1 MDKIKMIL
9 EITPLAL
16 KARLEKGDPLQ
27 LVDVREPEEI
37 EIASLGALSIPL
49 SDLLMRH
56 QELDPAKETVL
67 VCHHGVRSAQAT
79 LLLSQLGFEKVTN
92 LRGGID
98 RWSVEVD
105 ASVPRY

>member
-1 MDKIKMIL
+1 MND
-9 EITPLAL
+9 ITPVEL
-16 KARLEKGDPLQ
+16 KARLDQGDKLQ

-37 EIASLGALSIPL
+37 AVASLGALCIPL

-56 QELDPAKETVL
+56 HELESASETVL

-79 LLLSQLGFEKVTN
+79 LLLQQLGFEKVIN

-98 RWSVEVD
+98 RWTLEVD
-105 ASVPRY
+105 PSVPRY